1 MWKKILHHLRKIKL
15 GIINMTNKNEI
26 WKDVAGFEGV
36 YVVSNYGNVA
46 RIRGNSLRYLKA
58 CCAGGRTG
66 REYLYVNMSANGK
79 YRSSSVHRL
88 VAEAFCKRGP
98 RQCDVDHIDG
108 NKFNNKSSNLRWITH
123 AGNVRAY

>member
-1 MWKKILHHLRKIKL
+1 
-15 GIINMTNKNEI
+15 MTNKNEI
-26 WKDVAGFEGV
+26 WKDVEGFEGV
-36 YVVSNYGNVA
+36 YVVSNLGNVA
-46 RIRGNSLRYLKA
+46 RLRGNQLRYLKA

-98 RQCDVDHIDG
+98 RQNDVDHIDG
-108 NKFNNKSSNLRWITH
+108 NKFNNKSSNLRWMTH
-123 AGNVRAY
+123 VGNVRAFQRKRAKNG